1 MIMKKIIG
9 QVTHEETET
18 IRTMF
23 EIRIALENLL
33 LMDNK
38 EVENRVLKDLNQ
50 ISEKM
55 QAWWDEMGKKY
66 QWPGEE
72 NAQWV
77 IDFNTGE
84 INLSKGGKC

>member
-1 MIMKKIIG
+1 
-9 QVTHEETET
+9 
-18 IRTMF
+18 
-23 EIRIALENLL
+23 
-33 LMDNK
+33 
-38 EVENRVLKDLNQ
+38 
-50 ISEKM
+50 M

>member
-72 NAQWV
+72 SAQWV
-77 IDFNTGE
+77 IDFTTGE

>member
-55 QAWWDEMGKKY
+55 QAWWE
-66 QWPGEE
+66 WPGEE